1 MAEYSTTNPLIAP
14 DGLSITPIW
23 TTIITQSDG
32 ITEQRK
38 AKQLFPKYDVKL
50 SYPNGISPADIKI
63 IYAFYMARKGAYGAF
78 YIYDREPDEHVSQF
92 VGWGDG
98 VTSTFDIPGIT
109 TSEQKI
115 YIDGVEISSNN
126 YTILTGG
133 GVENSDRVSFGASGG
148 SLLLETGGKLLLESG
163 GDMLLEGISSGSPPI
178 SGQLITCT
186 FTGYLRMRVRFKEDK
201 LSKETLTHL
210 LYRGG
215 EIEFKGLSAE
225 DL

>member
-50 SYPNGISPADIKI
+50 KYPTAIIPADIKI
-63 IYAFYMARKGAYGAF
+63 IYAFYMARKGAYEAF
-78 YIYDREPDEHVSQF
+78 YIYDRESDAHVAQF

-98 VTSTFDIPGIT
+98 STLVFDIPGK
-109 TSEQKI
+109 TSSLQSV
-115 YIDGVEISSNN
+115 YIDGTLQNSGYS
-126 YTILTGG
+126 ILTSGG
-133 GVENSDRVSFGASGG
+133 TEASDRIQFTVA
-148 SLLLETGGKLLLESG
+148 
-163 GDMLLEGISSGSPPI
+163 PI
-178 SGQLITCT
+178 LGQLITCS
-186 FTGYLRMRVRFKEDK
+186 FTGYLRMRVRFKEDR
-201 LSKETLTHL
+201 LSKENLTHL

-215 EIEFKGLSAE
+215 EIELKGLSAE